1 MAWIDF
7 KKRVKRQVSDF
18 LEIPSDVMLDLPKI
32 VLVGDLQLFVE
43 NHRGIV
49 EYTPE
54 VVKLIVGEGEI
65 CVTGENLS
73 IRNIMADEIIVEG
86 KIKAVNLNN

>member
-1 MAWIDF
+1 MAWQDF
-7 KKRVKRQVSDF
+7 RKRIKRQVSDF

-32 VLVGDLQLFVE
+32 VLVGDLQVFIE

-49 EYTPE
+49 EYTSE
-54 VVKLIVGEGEI
+54 VVRVIVGEGEI
-65 CVTGENLS
+65 CINGKNLT

-86 KIKAVNLNN
+86 KIMNINLNN